1 MSSTHTTMTLTFRW
15 LSLSIDLHYNYIQTT
30 LSCQCKIH
38 IFIHMSIIWIMQC
51 KLGVV
56 LADLVSIRIY
66 ICSWICSI
74 GFVQIWEFYVIWQ
87 RRFHTN
93 NRCIVIEVECVKLK
107 SLLFTTCSGWLV
119 YMFIFIFRTCSF
131 TTRPYVHA
139 LSNI

>member
-30 LSCQCKIH
+30 LGCQCKIH

-66 ICSWICSI
+66 IYARESVRS
-74 GFVQIWEFYVIWQ
+74 GFMQIWEFYVIWQ

-107 SLLFTTCSGWLV
+107 KFAIHYVFGMTCIHV
-119 YMFIFIFRTCSF
+119 YLYISHVFL
-131 TTRPYVHA
+131 H
-139 LSNI
+139 N